1 MNTHSPSHT
10 DVAIIGAGFAG
21 VGMGIQLK
29 RRQEHTFRIFERA
42 GQIGGTWRDN
52 TYPGIA
58 CDVPAH
64 LYSFSFAPNPNWSGL
79 YAPGLEISS
88 YLEDCS
94 VQEGL
99 HENLILNADVTEAR
113 WDQSGQLWRLTTTQ
127 GSFTSNTLVLGCGRL
142 TEPRIP
148 SVPGVD
154 SFTGESFHSARW
166 RHEVNLDGKRIAVIG
181 SGASAVQIVPE
192 LARVASELIV
202 LQRSAPYILP
212 REEHQYSVAERAM
225 FKQLPQSMKS
235 LRSQLFWKQEEM
247 FAQRLSNGQAVTS
260 AREKALNH
268 LKSNVHDAQRV
279 QQLTPNYE
287 LGCKRVLISNT
298 FYPAFNK
305 PNVHLQSTALAAVE
319 AGAVVGK
326 DGSRFDVDVIV
337 YATGFHSARQPFASR
352 VFGRQGASLDDYWS
366 NGMKGFA
373 STTVHG
379 FPNLFVLNGPNS
391 GLGHSSSIFMIE
403 TQIEYVLAAL
413 QFLNSIPESSLE
425 VSAEAEQ
432 AYVRAIDAQSAETVW
447 INGGCSSWYVDPTSG
462 RQTLLWPDFA
472 YAFRTVNGSFDSTPY
487 LTATTQD
494 SKPAELPM
502 GARGE
507 PLAGSTY

>member
-235 LRSQLFWKQEEM
+235 LRSQLF
-247 FAQRLSNGQAVTS
+247 
-260 AREKALNH
+260 
-268 LKSNVHDAQRV
+268 
-279 QQLTPNYE
+279 
-287 LGCKRVLISNT
+287 
-298 FYPAFNK
+298 
-305 PNVHLQSTALAAVE
+305 
-319 AGAVVGK
+319 
-326 DGSRFDVDVIV
+326 
-337 YATGFHSARQPFASR
+337 
-352 VFGRQGASLDDYWS
+352 
-366 NGMKGFA
+366 
-373 STTVHG
+373 
-379 FPNLFVLNGPNS
+379 
-391 GLGHSSSIFMIE
+391 
-403 TQIEYVLAAL
+403 
-413 QFLNSIPESSLE
+413 
-425 VSAEAEQ
+425 
-432 AYVRAIDAQSAETVW
+432 
-447 INGGCSSWYVDPTSG
+447 
-462 RQTLLWPDFA
+462 
-472 YAFRTVNGSFDSTPY
+472 
-487 LTATTQD
+487 
-494 SKPAELPM
+494 
-502 GARGE
+502 
-507 PLAGSTY
+507 